1 MLRTLFAAMILTL
14 SLVTAAMAAQTKV
27 FVADVTIAGA
37 QNGDQLKA
45 AMPGLL
51 SSRLAAQ
58 NLTAVNDRKDADVEV
73 SGMFTQLGGVFSID
87 LIARDATG
95 KVVARAFEQGEGEK
109 QVIPALGIVAQ
120 KLSDSL
126 QKSGMSAS
134 RSVTTAAALPV
145 VPAPVPVAEAQVVRT
160 AAQPAASADIVR
172 TANIIAGTPVGRAV
186 ERIVGAMQAMAPG
199 KKLANGDQEIFI
211 ASKQSFGVYLFG
223 ENGTRKL
230 ASESLPVDRHL
241 IAMDSA
247 DLDNDGT
254 PEAYLTIVAGE
265 RVASQVWEFRDGKL
279 KKLADLPYY
288 FRAIR
293 LAGGADKVYVQ
304 EDSIDTEFYGD
315 VMELVKKGS
324 VFSTQNPVKLPK
336 NSNLFTF
343 NQFKDRTGKLM
354 FVLFHPDGYLTVND
368 LTGEEIW
375 RSADSFGGSESYFRR
390 YSTEAMRSGPIPYR
404 VTFLQQ
410 RILVQEDGTIIVPRN
425 YGGWNIGNSR
435 SYSKNSV
442 FCFAWNGSAL
452 VDVWHTKESQNY
464 LADYFYDAAKR
475 ELVILE
481 VVKKESPID
490 KGASAILTKKI
501 D

>member
-14 SLVTAAMAAQTKV
+14 SLVTAVMAAQTKV

-58 NLTAVNDRKDADVEV
+58 NLTAVNDRKDADVEI
-73 SGMFTQLGGVFSID
+73 SGMFTQFGGVFSID
-87 LIARDATG
+87 LIAKDATG
-95 KVVARAFEQGEGEK
+95 KVVARAFEQGEGDK
-109 QVIPALGIVAQ
+109 QVIPALGTVAQ
-120 KLSDSL
+120 KLSD
-126 QKSGMSAS
+126 
-134 RSVTTAAALPV
+134 ALHKV
-145 VPAPVPVAEAQVVRT
+145 NVST
-160 AAQPAASADIVR
+160 AQPGAVVAASAVAAAPAPIAAAASVPAQQPAVATDIVR
-172 TANIIAGTPVGRAV
+172 TANIIAGSPVGRSI
-186 ERIVGAMQAMAPG
+186 ERIQGAMQAMAPG
-199 KKLANGDQEIFI
+199 KKLANGDQEIFT

-230 ASESLPVDRHL
+230 ASESFPVDRHV
-241 IAMDSA
+241 ITIDSA

-279 KKLADLPYY
+279 RKIADLPYY
-288 FRAIR
+288 FRSIR
-293 LAGGADKVYVQ
+293 LAGGVDKVYVQ

-336 NSNLFTF
+336 KANLFTF

-368 LTGEEIW
+368 TSGEEIW
-375 RSADSFGGSESYFRR
+375 RSADSFGGSESYFKR
-390 YSTEAMRSGPIPYR
+390 YNAEALRSGPTPYR
-404 VTFLQQ
+404 TTFLQQ
-410 RILVQEDGTIIVPRN
+410 RILVQDDGSIIVPRN
-425 YGGWNIGNSR
+425 FGGWQIGNTR
-435 SYSKNSV
+435 SYTKNAV
-442 FCFAWNGSAL
+442 YCFGWNGSAL
-452 VDVWHTKESQNY
+452 VDMWHTKESQNY
-464 LADYFYDAAKR
+464 LADFFYDAAKR
-475 ELVILE
+475 ELVLLE